1 MPYRMHAEYLRRL
14 YLDNELAA
22 GHFMINGR
30 AAALQNIHV
39 PMFIV
44 ATERDHAS
52 PWQSVYTIHY
62 HTDTDITI
70 VLTSGGHNSGIVRE
84 LVIRA
89 GIFVLL

>member
-52 PWQSVYTIHY
+52 PWRSVYTIHY
-62 HTDTDITI
+62 HTDTDITF